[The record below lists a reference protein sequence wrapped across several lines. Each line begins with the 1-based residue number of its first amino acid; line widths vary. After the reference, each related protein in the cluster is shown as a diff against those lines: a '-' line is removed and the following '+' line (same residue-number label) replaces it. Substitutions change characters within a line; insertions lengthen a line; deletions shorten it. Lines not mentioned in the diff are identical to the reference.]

1 MMEKIKKKSLMER
14 NRIRNIMVYEAD
26 KQTEAEAEAEVEV
39 EKKKWIMFTDSNSN
53 RDIRTNNENSGRV
66 IHI

>member
-26 KQTEAEAEAEVEV
+26 KQTEAEAEVEV
-39 EKKKWIMFTDSNSN
+39 EKQKWIMFTDSNSN

-66 IHI
+66 IHT

>member
-1 MMEKIKKKSLMER
+1 MER

-26 KQTEAEAEAEVEV
+26 KQTEAEAEVEV

-66 IHI
+66 IHT